1 MEASSVVS
9 SSELANCMRAHR
21 PALEMT
27 LPHFESSIARLT
39 RPSAWQAIRWSDL
52 DRAEFIAVSI
62 HLEMHHG
69 QD

>member
-1 MEASSVVS
+1 MVS
-9 SSELANCMRAHR
+9 SSELRKLHARSSS
-21 PALEMT
+21 ALEMT

-39 RPSAWQAIRWSDL
+39 RPSAWQAIRWPDL

-62 HLEMHHG
+62 HLEMRHG